1 MLTCHPC
8 HSMYKH
14 NVLLMM
20 AYLWQIWMIE
30 IIFKIFK
37 LKKKKSNEI
46 LLQIFFFFFFG
57 KGVFHKMMMLSHFPL
72 LCCPFSISARCF
84 MSVHVPSKA
93 NMPVS
98 HNVPTLKLCLFVYQ
112 DLRRKHFFFH
122 EHYCNFFIPHQ
133 ILNDFPYDGFMRLF
147 LQLNEH
153 DSVIFIKKN

>member
-1 MLTCHPC
+1 MKFYCR
-8 HSMYKH
+8 
-14 NVLLMM
+14 
-20 AYLWQIWMIE
+20 
-30 IIFKIFK
+30 
-37 LKKKKSNEI
+37 
-46 LLQIFFFFFFG
+46 IFFFFFWEGGISQNDDVITFSTALLS
-57 KGVFHKMMMLSHFPL
+57 VFY
-72 LCCPFSISARCF
+72 FSQMF
-84 MSVHVPSKA
+84 YMSVHVPSKA

>member
-1 MLTCHPC
+1 MFYWWWPTCDK
-8 HSMYKH
+8 SGW
-14 NVLLMM
+14 LRL
-20 AYLWQIWMIE
+20 YLRYLNW
-30 IIFKIFK
+30 
-37 LKKKKSNEI
+37 KKKNVMKFYCR
-46 LLQIFFFFFFG
+46 FFFFFFWEG
-57 KGVFHKMMMLSHFPL
+57 GISQNDDVITFSTALLSVFY
-72 LCCPFSISARCF
+72 FSQLF
-84 MSVHVPSKA
+84 YMSVHVPSKA